1 MSGAAQTR
9 WRRGAGGR
17 RARVRAG
24 REEEGSIAVAFLC
37 RSPSERGREGELG
50 TGEKEGE
57 KKREKGDDDWR
68 RDHHHRLA
76 AHLIR
81 PHVSL
86 ASTSP

>member
-37 RSPSERGREGELG
+37 RSPSEREGGSREGEG
-50 TGEKEGE
+50 TGLDWTGLERKRGKR
-57 KKREKGDDDWR
+57 KKKKGR
-68 RDHHHRLA
+68 R
-76 AHLIR
+76 
-81 PHVSL
+81 
-86 ASTSP
+86 